1 MMSMLRRKQKPLER
15 LDPGF
20 RGVGVSGIQTLSMA
34 LQAEMEVRGGI
45 ALFSSAEE
53 PFARFLVVARDA
65 VPALIEQSEVIL
77 PGRIAT
83 VCCAREAGC
92 SSLVTHAAM
101 SRSHVNDAEIVL
113 RLGAFAFG
121 GGEEFCWSG
130 DSVGKHLSEPGR
142 RW

>member
-83 VCCAREAGC
+83 VCCAREAGR
-92 SSLVTHAAM
+92 SSLVTRA
-101 SRSHVNDAEIVL
+101 SHVNDAKIVL